1 MDCKDV
7 SAQLPDIVDGKLAE
21 REIRAISEHLADC
34 ARCRAELDAMQEC
47 WNALA
52 EVPGL
57 EVSPDFAMRVRRR
70 AQRPRR
76 LRRLAIAAGVLFAIA
91 GLFTLHKIVPPASD
105 NGDEI
110 QISQVIDQEQ
120 DIDVIADLDVLQDID
135 VIQSLASSDN

>member
-1 MDCKDV
+1 MDCRDV
-7 SAQLPDIVDGKLAE
+7 SAQLPDMVDGKLAE

-34 ARCRAELDAMQEC
+34 SRCRDELDALQAC
-47 WNALA
+47 WDALA

-70 AQRPRR
+70 AERPRR
-76 LRRLAIAAGVLFAIA
+76 LRRLAIAAGVLFALA
-91 GLFTLHKIVPPASD
+91 RLFTLVRMAPSPVN

-110 QISQVIDQEQ
+110 QISQFIDQEQ

-135 VIQSLASSDN
+135 VIESLASSDN

>member
-7 SAQLPDIVDGKLAE
+7 SAQLPDMVDGELAE

-34 ARCRAELDAMQEC
+34 ARCRDELDALQSC

-57 EVSPDFAMRVRRR
+57 AVSPDFAMRVRRR

-76 LRRLAIAAGVLFAIA
+76 LRRLAIAAGVLFAIS
-91 GLFTLHKIVPPASD
+91 GLFALFKIVPSAVE
-105 NGDEI
+105 NGDKI
-110 QISQVIDQEQ
+110 PISQFIDQEQ

-135 VIQSLASSDN
+135 VIKSLASADN